1 MRPVNVLLVVIDA
14 ASPRVFC
21 PAVQTGRLRHLNRL
35 ADAGSMH
42 QASVSIFPSI
52 TPAAT
57 AAIITGAYP
66 ASNGIVGAAWFDKP
80 ANQVAYYGD
89 DMWVAAREG
98 FGTFLRDFLVRL
110 NGDRLRVPTLFERV
124 ESAGRR
130 AACFNYLVYR
140 GLEEHRVDIPWL
152 LSVLPGAPR
161 TEVVRGPSTL
171 YLGDFVTDGRARPK
185 IRAPYGP
192 YHRFGMDDAA
202 TAAFLCEAASAGT
215 LPEFTVAYFADND
228 YRSHEVGPH
237 AALPV
242 LDKID
247 AALGEVF
254 EAAGGLERFLAH
266 TAVIVTSDHG
276 HCEIGDD
283 EQASVIRLNDV
294 FAGFRQATLG
304 KPWTEED
311 EILICPNMR
320 AAQIYLRDAGRIAC
334 LVRAARAEPRIDQVI
349 WRGSDNGEARHYH
362 VDTPRGGLTFRRGD
376 TGGTVV
382 RDGHGTMWTL
392 EGDCAALGLEIDGE
406 SVASVDYPN
415 ALERIAGALDA
426 DDSGDV
432 WVTARPGCEFEAPG
446 GKPHVGGGSHGALHA
461 LDSLSPVI
469 ATAPVRLPGAMRSVD
484 LASICLQL
492 IGIDAG
498 QPVPSGYAPVRATS
512 RPRKP

>member
-1 MRPVNVLLVVIDA
+1 VNVLLVVIDA

-21 PAVQTGRLRHLNRL
+21 PAVQTGRLRYLNRL

-66 ASNGIVGAAWFDKP
+66 AENGIVGAAWFDTS
-80 ANQVAYYGD
+80 ANQVAYFGD

-98 FGTFLRDFLVRL
+98 FGPFLRDFLVGL

-124 ESAGRR
+124 EASGRR

-140 GLEEHRVDIPWL
+140 GLQEHRVDIPWL
-152 LSVLPGAPR
+152 LSVLPGTPL
-161 TEVVRGPSTL
+161 TETVKGPSTL
-171 YLGDFVTDGRARPK
+171 YLGDFVTDGRERPTIK
-185 IRAPYGP
+185 APYGP
-192 YHRFGMDDAA
+192 FHRFGMDDAA
-202 TAAFLCEAASAGT
+202 TAAFLCEAAAAGT

-242 LDKID
+242 LDRID
-247 AALGEVF
+247 AALGRVF
-254 EAAGGLERFLAH
+254 EAAGGLDRFLAT

-283 EQASVIRLNDV
+283 ADAAVIPLNDV
-294 FAGFRQATLG
+294 FDDFAQATFG
-304 KPWTEED
+304 KPWSDRD

-320 AAQIYLRDAGRIAC
+320 AAQLYVRDPGRLAC
-334 LVRAARAEPRIDQVI
+334 VVRAARAEPRIDQVI
-349 WRGSDNGEARHYH
+349 WRASGEGEACSYH
-362 VDTPRGGLTFRRGD
+362 VETPRGKLSFRRGN
-376 TGGTVV
+376 GVGTAV
-382 RDGHGTMWTL
+382 RDAHGTAWTL
-392 EGDCAALGLEIDGE
+392 QGDCAALGLEVSGSGVE
-406 SVASVDYPN
+406 SVDYPN

-426 DDSGDV
+426 DDSGEV
-432 WVTARPGCEFEAPG
+432 WVTARPGCEFAAPG

-469 ATAPVRLPGAMRSVD
+469 ATGPVRLPRAMRSVD
-484 LASICLQL
+484 LASICLSIL
-492 IGIDAG
+492 GH
-498 QPVPSGYAPVRATS
+498 
-512 RPRKP
+512 

>member
-1 MRPVNVLLVVIDA
+1 VNVLLVVIDA
-14 ASPRVFC
+14 ASPRVLC
-21 PAVQTGRLRHLNRL
+21 PAVQTGRLRHLSRL

-66 ASNGIVGAAWFDKP
+66 SDSGIVGAAWFDKS

-110 NGDRLRVPTLFERV
+110 NGDRLRAATLFERV
-124 ESAGRR
+124 EAAGRR

-140 GLEEHRVDIPWL
+140 GLVEHRVDIPWL
-152 LSVLPGAPR
+152 LSVLPGTPL
-161 TEVVRGPSTL
+161 TEVVKGPSTL
-171 YLGDFVTDGRARPK
+171 YLGDFVTDGRERPK
-185 IRAPYGP
+185 IRMPYGP
-192 YHRFGMDDAA
+192 LHRFGMDDAA
-202 TAAFLCEAASAGT
+202 TGTFLREAAAAGT

-228 YRSHEVGPH
+228 FRSHEVGPH

-254 EAAGGLERFLAH
+254 EAAGGLDRFLAG

-283 EQASVIRLNDV
+283 EEASVIRLNDV
-294 FAGFRQATLG
+294 FSDFTRATLG
-304 KPWTEED
+304 KPWEARD

-320 AAQIYLRDAGRIAC
+320 AAQVYLRDPGRVAC
-334 LVRAARAEPRIDQVI
+334 VVRAARADPRIDQVI
-349 WRGSDNGEARHYH
+349 WRGTAGSERQYH
-362 VDTPRGGLTFRRGD
+362 VETPRGALAFGRGA
-376 TGGTVV
+376 GSGAVV
-382 RDGHGTMWTL
+382 RDAHGNVWTL
-392 EGDCAALGLEIDGE
+392 EGEWAALGLQVSGGCVE
-406 SVASVDYPN
+406 SQDYPN

-426 DDSGDV
+426 DDSGEV
-432 WVTARPGCEFEAPG
+432 WLTAKPGCEFAAPG
-446 GKPHVGGGSHGALHA
+446 SGPHVGGGSHGALHA

-469 ATAPVRLPGAMRSVD
+469 AAGPVRLPGAMRSVD
-484 LASICLQL
+484 LASLCLEL
-492 IGIDAG
+492 MGIDG
-498 QPVPSGYAPVRATS
+498 GNLFRQDMPRRTDPS
-512 RPRKP
+512 

>member
-1 MRPVNVLLVVIDA
+1 VNVLLVVIDA

-21 PAVQTGRLRHLNRL
+21 PAVQTGRLRHLSRL

-42 QASVSIFPSI
+42 PASVSIFPSI

-66 ASNGIVGAAWFDKP
+66 ADNGIVGAAWFEKS

-124 ESAGRR
+124 EAAGRR

-140 GLEEHRVDIPWL
+140 GLVEHRVDIPWL
-152 LSVLPGAPR
+152 LSVLPGTPL
-161 TEVVRGPSTL
+161 TEVVKGPSTL
-171 YLGDFVTDGRARPK
+171 YLGDFVTAGRERPK
-185 IRAPYGP
+185 IRMPYGP
-192 YHRFGMDDAA
+192 FHRFGMDDAA
-202 TAAFLCEAASAGT
+202 TGAFLREAAASGT

-247 AALGEVF
+247 AALGDVF
-254 EAAGGLERFLAH
+254 EAAGGLDRFLAN

-276 HCEIGDD
+276 HCEIGGDD
-283 EQASVIRLNDV
+283 KASVIRLNDV
-294 FAGFRQATLG
+294 FSDFTQATLG
-304 KPWTEED
+304 KPWEERD

-320 AAQIYLRDAGRIAC
+320 AAQVYLRDPGRVAC
-334 LVRAARAEPRIDQVI
+334 VVRAARAEPRIDQVI
-349 WRGSDNGEARHYH
+349 WRGSADGEARSYH
-362 VDTPRGGLTFRRGD
+362 VETPRGPLTFRRGN
-376 TGGTVV
+376 GGAPV
-382 RDGHGTMWTL
+382 RDAHGNVWTL
-392 EGDCAALGLEIDGE
+392 EGECGALGLQE
-406 SVASVDYPN
+406 SGGCVESADYPN

-426 DDSGDV
+426 DGSGEV
-432 WVTARPGCEFEAPG
+432 WVTAKPGCEFAAEG
-446 GKPHVGGGSHGALHA
+446 DKPHVGGASHGALHA

-469 ATAPVRLPGAMRSVD
+469 ATGPVRLPRAMRSVD
-484 LASICLQL
+484 LASICLEL
-492 IGIDAG
+492 MGIDG
-498 QPVPSGYAPVRATS
+498 GNLFRQDMPRRRDPS
-512 RPRKP
+512 

>member
-1 MRPVNVLLVVIDA
+1 
-14 ASPRVFC
+14 
-21 PAVQTGRLRHLNRL
+21 
-35 ADAGSMH
+35 MH

-66 ASNGIVGAAWFDKP
+66 AENGIVGAAWFDKS

-124 ESAGRR
+124 EASGRR

-140 GLEEHRVDIPWL
+140 GQEEHRVDIPWL
-152 LSVLPGAPR
+152 LSVLPGAPL
-161 TEVVRGPSTL
+161 TEVVKGPSTL
-171 YLGDFVTDGRARPK
+171 YLGDFVTDGRERPK
-185 IRAPYGP
+185 IRVPYGP
-192 YHRFGMDDAA
+192 LHRFGMDDAA
-202 TAAFLCEAASAGT
+202 TAAFLCEAAAAGA

-247 AALGEVF
+247 TALGEVF
-254 EAAGGLERFLAH
+254 EAAGGLDRFLST

-283 EQASVIRLNDV
+283 EDTAVIRLSDV
-294 FAGFRQATLG
+294 FSEFPQATLG
-304 KPWTEED
+304 EPWREGD
-311 EILICPNMR
+311 DILICPNMR
-320 AAQIYLRDAGRIAC
+320 AAQIYLRDAARLAC
-334 LVRAARAEPRIDQVI
+334 VVRAARAEPRIDQVI
-349 WRGSDNGEARHYH
+349 WRGRGHGETRAYH
-362 VDTPRGGLTFRRGD
+362 VETPRGALTFRRGN
-376 TGGTVV
+376 GRGMAV
-382 RDGHGTMWTL
+382 RDAHGNAWTL
-392 EGDCAALGLEIDGE
+392 EGECAALGLAASGGCAE
-406 SVASVDYPN
+406 SMDYPN

-426 DDSGDV
+426 DDSGEV
-432 WVTARPGCEFEAPG
+432 WVTAKPGCEFAAPG

-469 ATAPVRLPGAMRSVD
+469 ATGPVRLPRAMRSVD
-484 LASICLQL
+484 LAPICLDL
-492 IGIDAG
+492 MGIDAG
-498 QPVPSGYAPVRATS
+498 NLFRQDMPRFA
-512 RPRKP
+512 RPRAPGNP

>member
-1 MRPVNVLLVVIDA
+1 VNVLLVVIDA

-21 PAVQTGRLRHLNRL
+21 PAVQTGRLRWLSRL
-35 ADAGSMH
+35 ADAGAMH

-66 ASNGIVGAAWFDKP
+66 AENGIVGAAWFDKS

-124 ESAGRR
+124 EAAGRR

-152 LSVLPGAPR
+152 LSVLPGTPL
-161 TEVVRGPSTL
+161 TEVVKGPSTL
-171 YLGDFVTDGRARPK
+171 YLGDFVTDGRERPK
-185 IRAPYGP
+185 MRAPYGP
-192 YHRFGMDDAA
+192 FHRFGMDDAA
-202 TAAFLCEAASAGT
+202 TTAFLCEAAAAGT

-247 AALGEVF
+247 AALGEMF
-254 EAAGGLERFLAH
+254 EAAGGLERFLTS

-283 EQASVIRLNDV
+283 EQTSVIRLNDV
-294 FAGFRQATLG
+294 FGDFTQATLG
-304 KPWTEED
+304 KPWADGD

-320 AAQIYLRDAGRIAC
+320 AAQVYLRDAGRVAC
-334 LVRAARAEPRIDQVI
+334 AVRAARAEPRIDQVI
-349 WRGSDNGEARHYH
+349 WRDSGGIEARGYH
-362 VDTPRGGLTFRRGD
+362 VDTPRGSLTFRRGH
-376 TGGTVV
+376 GSSSSV
-382 RDGHGTMWTL
+382 RDAHGNVWTL
-392 EGDCAALGLEIDGE
+392 EGDRAALGLAVSDGC
-406 SVASVDYPN
+406 VASTDYPN
-415 ALERIAGALDA
+415 ALERITGALDA
-426 DDSGDV
+426 DGSGDV
-432 WVTARPGCEFEAPG
+432 WVTAKAGCEFAAPG

-469 ATAPVRLPGAMRSVD
+469 ATGPVRLPAAMRSVD
-484 LASICLQL
+484 LASICLRL
-492 IGIDAG
+492 MGIDAG
-498 QPVPSGYAPVRATS
+498 NLFRQDMPRLG
-512 RPRKP
+512 RPGAHGNP

>member
-1 MRPVNVLLVVIDA
+1 
-14 ASPRVFC
+14 
-21 PAVQTGRLRHLNRL
+21 
-35 ADAGSMH
+35 MH

-66 ASNGIVGAAWFDKP
+66 AENGIVGAAWFDKS
-80 ANQVAYYGD
+80 AGQVAYYGD

-124 ESAGRR
+124 EASGRR

-140 GLEEHRVDIPWL
+140 GREEHRVDIPWL
-152 LSVLPGAPR
+152 LSVLPGAPL

-171 YLGDFVTDGRARPK
+171 YLGDFVTDGRERPR

-192 YHRFGMDDAA
+192 LHRFGMDDAA
-202 TAAFLCEAASAGT
+202 TAAFLCEAAAAGA

-242 LDKID
+242 LDKVD

-254 EAAGGLERFLAH
+254 EAAGGLDRFLST

-283 EQASVIRLNDV
+283 EEKAAIRLNDV
-294 FAGFRQATLG
+294 LSEFPQATLG
-304 KPWTEED
+304 QPWRERD

-320 AAQIYLRDAGRIAC
+320 AAQIYLRHPARLPC
-334 LVRAARAEPRIDQVI
+334 VVRAARADPRIDQVI
-349 WRGSDNGEARHYH
+349 WRGIGHGETRPYH
-362 VDTPRGGLTFRRGD
+362 VETPRGALTFRRGAGSG
-376 TGGTVV
+376 TGV
-382 RDGHGTMWTL
+382 RDAHGNAWTV
-392 EGDCAALGLEIDGE
+392 EGECAALDLAVTDGCVE
-406 SVASVDYPN
+406 STDYPN

-426 DDSGDV
+426 DDSGEV
-432 WVTARPGCEFEAPG
+432 WVTATPGCEFAAQG
-446 GKPHVGGGSHGALHA
+446 GKPHIGGASHGALHA

-469 ATAPVRLPGAMRSVD
+469 ATGPVRLPRSMRSVD
-484 LASICLQL
+484 LASICLDL
-492 IGIDAG
+492 MGH
-498 QPVPSGYAPVRATS
+498 
-512 RPRKP
+512 

>member
-1 MRPVNVLLVVIDA
+1 MNVLLIVIDA

-21 PAVQTGRLRHLNRL
+21 PAVQTGRLRHLSRL

-42 QASVSIFPSI
+42 QASVSICPSI

-57 AAIITGAYP
+57 AAIITGTYP
-66 ASNGIVGAAWFDKP
+66 AQNGIVGAAWFDRS

-98 FGTFLRDFLVRL
+98 FGTFLRDFLLRL

-124 ESAGRR
+124 EAAGGR

-140 GLEEHRVDIPWL
+140 GLHDHRVDIPWL
-152 LSVLPGAPR
+152 LSVLPGAPL
-161 TEVVRGPSTL
+161 TEVVKGPSTL
-171 YLGDFVTDGRARPK
+171 YLGDFVTDGRERPK
-185 IRAPYGP
+185 MRAPYGP
-192 YHRFGMDDAA
+192 FHRFGMDDAA
-202 TAAFLCEAASAGT
+202 TAAFLCEAAAAGT

-247 AALGEVF
+247 VALGELF
-254 EAAGGLERFLAH
+254 EAAGGLDRFLAT

-283 EQASVIRLNDV
+283 KDAAVIRLNDV
-294 FAGFRQATLG
+294 FSEFAQATLG
-304 KPWTEED
+304 KPWAEGD

-320 AAQIYLRDAGRIAC
+320 AAQVYLRDAGRVAC
-334 LVRAARAEPRIDQVI
+334 AVRAARAEPRIDQVI
-349 WRGSDNGEARHYH
+349 WRDSGDGQACAYH
-362 VDTPRGGLTFRRGD
+362 VETPRGALTFRRG
-376 TGGTVV
+376 TGHGSAV
-382 RDGHGTMWTL
+382 RDAHGTTWTL
-392 EGDCAALGLEIDGE
+392 EGDCAALGLAVSGGCADSE
-406 SVASVDYPN
+406 DYPN

-432 WVTARPGCEFEAPG
+432 WVTAKPGCEFAAPG

-469 ATAPVRLPGAMRSVD
+469 ATGPVRLPAAMRSVD
-484 LASICLQL
+484 LASICLEL
-492 IGIDAG
+492 MGH
-498 QPVPSGYAPVRATS
+498 
-512 RPRKP
+512 